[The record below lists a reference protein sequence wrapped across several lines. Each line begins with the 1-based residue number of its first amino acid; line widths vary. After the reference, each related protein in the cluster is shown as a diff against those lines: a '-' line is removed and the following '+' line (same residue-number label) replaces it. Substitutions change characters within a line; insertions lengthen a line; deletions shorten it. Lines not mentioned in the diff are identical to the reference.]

1 MAEACAACGLGRR
14 TLVKPEDEVSFPWY
28 KYEGLILHD
37 RRWSAV
43 RNLVNSGPP
52 EQVAMKISGHK
63 TQAVF
68 DRYYIVSMDDV
79 TDAMRRG
86 D

>member
-1 MAEACAACGLGRR
+1 MKGS
-14 TLVKPEDEVSFPWY
+14 LV
-28 KYEGLILHD
+28 HD

-43 RNLVNSGPP
+43 RNLVNSGVP
-52 EQVAMKISGHK
+52 ERVAMKISGHK